1 MPGLYLC
8 GCCRSTA
15 SCPYNI
21 NPPVRVICRA
31 WDVLHGLGMP
41 VFLDRAYP
49 YHDRYANGPS
59 IPGLMN
65 REFDVQKHWWGYKMT
80 ELGFQV
86 ACTSGWAVCFWSCGW
101 KPMRAW

>member
-1 MPGLYLC
+1 M
-8 GCCRSTA
+8 
-15 SCPYNI
+15 
-21 NPPVRVICRA
+21 
-31 WDVLHGLGMP
+31 LHGLGMP

-65 REFDVQKHWWGYKMT
+65 REFDVQKHWWGYKLT

-86 ACTSGWAVCFWSCGW
+86 ACTSGWAARLWFSVC
-101 KPMRAW
+101 KRVRVQ

>member
-1 MPGLYLC
+1 M
-8 GCCRSTA
+8 
-15 SCPYNI
+15 
-21 NPPVRVICRA
+21 
-31 WDVLHGLGMP
+31 LHGLGMP

-65 REFDVQKHWWGYKMT
+65 REFDVQKHWWGYKLT

-86 ACTSGWAVCFWSCGW
+86 ACTSGWAARLWFSVCKRVRVNLVFSAAQPTVILPSICRPRRRRRGD
-101 KPMRAW
+101 AGLFQSL